1 MITHCDDEKSLQR
14 PFDVAVV
21 IPTILRPS
29 LLDAVQSV
37 FRQTG
42 VERVQTL
49 IGVDGQLG
57 DPRILDKVL
66 KARPKGHAVAILD
79 LGYSMAG
86 RNGGL
91 YADANGGAMRTV
103 LSYAANSRYVAY
115 LDDDNWWDTRHL
127 STLLA
132 AIAGKDWA
140 YSLRWFVH
148 QETREPLYIDIWESV
163 GPGRGIFCEEFDG
176 WVDPNCLMIDKL
188 ACEPVLRW
196 WSIPL
201 PQDAEKRTGDRM
213 VYGALVRDYR
223 PGFTGEATAFY
234 ALSPGDSI
242 HPTRMERL
250 TTWIA
255 RRQALGRPPLRP
267 AESAPPKRAARAKRS
282 ARS

>member
-1 MITHCDDEKSLQR
+1 MITHGDDEKSLQR

-21 IPTILRPS
+21 VPTILRPS
-29 LLDAVQSV
+29 LLEAVQSI

-49 IGVDGQLG
+49 IGVDGQRG
-57 DPRILDKVL
+57 DPRILDKVM
-66 KARPKGHAVAILD
+66 KARPKGHAVTILD
-79 LGYSMAG
+79 LGYSMAE

-91 YADANGGAMRTV
+91 HADGIGGAMRTV

-115 LDDDNWWDTRHL
+115 LDDDNWLDPRHL

-148 QETREPLYIDIWESV
+148 QETREPLYIDIWESL
-163 GPGRGIFCEEFDG
+163 GPGRGIFYEEFDG

-201 PQDAEKRTGDRM
+201 PQDMERLTGDRM
-213 VYGALVRDYR
+213 VYRALARDYR

-234 ALSPGDSI
+234 VLSPGDQI
-242 HPTRMERL
+242 YPTRMERL

-255 RRQALGRPPLRP
+255 RREALGRAPLRP
-267 AESAPPKRAARAKRS
+267 AASAPPKRAARSSKRQ
-282 ARS
+282 

>member
-1 MITHCDDEKSLQR
+1 VITHADDPDSLQQ
-14 PFDVAVV
+14 PFEAAVV

-29 LLDAVQSV
+29 LLDAVQSI

-42 VERVQTL
+42 VERVQTV
-49 IGVDGQLG
+49 IGIDKHGG
-57 DPRILDKVL
+57 DPRILDKIL
-66 KARPKGHAVAILD
+66 RARPKGHAVTIVD
-79 LGYSMAG
+79 LGYSTAE

-91 YADANGGAMRTV
+91 YGDGNGGALRTA
-103 LSYAANSRYVAY
+103 LSYLANSRYVSY
-115 LDDDNWWDTRHL
+115 LDDDNWLDPRHL

-132 AIAGKDWA
+132 AIAGKGWA

-148 QETREPLYIDIWESV
+148 HETREPLYIDIWESV

-176 WVDPNCLMIDKL
+176 WVDPNCLMIDKI

-201 PQDAEKRTGDRM
+201 AQDEEKRTGDRM
-213 VYGALVRDYR
+213 VYRELVRNYS
-223 PGFTGEATAFY
+223 PGFTGEATSFY
-234 ALSPGDSI
+234 LLSPGDQI

-255 RRQALGRPPLRP
+255 RREALGRPPLRP
-267 AESAPPKRAARAKRS
+267 SGYVPPKRPAKAKRS
-282 ARS
+282 ARP